1 MSADTSTPCLP
12 PWTFRSLLRSDGW
25 AVAAIAAVTVAGQLA
40 VFLLPQAFGV
50 SARAAML
57 AALTASGVWVAL
69 ASPILA
75 AGPARGISAVVRGG
89 IVADATAVLLLVLWL
104 SRPEVTFLS
113 AVKLYCIYAAVALCG
128 VAGARCASTQA
139 GRYTGAV
146 IAAVILL
153 ALQAGPFWLSGA
165 LQGVPQAHKTA
176 VAGIALRLNPLYGV
190 FSVVAEG
197 TGFVWHLAPMMYR
210 ITRLGEDIPVP
221 PVWWYE
227 PAGIYLLLAGILS
240 ATHLVKRRRR

>member
-1 MSADTSTPCLP
+1 MSGDANTPGLP
-12 PWTFRSLLRSDGW
+12 PWTLRSLLRGDGR
-25 AVAAIAAVTVAGQLA
+25 AMAGVAAVTVAGQLA
-40 VFLLPQAFGV
+40 LFLLPQAFGV

-57 AALTASGVWVAL
+57 AALTASGVWAAL
-69 ASPILA
+69 AAPILA
-75 AGPARGISAVVRGG
+75 AGPARGISALLRGG
-89 IVADATAVLLLVLWL
+89 IVADATAVLLVVLWL
-104 SRPEVTFLS
+104 SRPEVSFLS

-128 VAGARCASTQA
+128 VAGARCAETQA
-139 GRYTGAV
+139 GRYTAAV

-153 ALQAGPFWLSGA
+153 TLQAGPFWLSGA

-176 VAGIALRLNPLYGV
+176 AAGVALRLNPLYGV
-190 FSVVAEG
+190 FSVVAERA
-197 TGFVWHLAPMMYR
+197 GFVWHLAPVMYR

-227 PAGIYLLLAGILS
+227 PAGIYLFGAGILS